1 MRHLVNVFGLFLLLL
16 GFVMVTD
23 TVWGWGV
30 MAIPI
35 VFWLMRLLNLIHKN
49 RFAALVFWLGV
60 TFVYWQ
66 FALALFS
73 VFLLITVI
81 RFVKDNAHNHPRVS
95 RKRKSYNPATGLPM
109 MGHKG
114 IDVDS
119 NGNPY
124 NTF

>member
-49 RFAALVFWLGV
+49 RFAALAFWLGV
-60 TFVYWQ
+60 TFVHWQ
-66 FALALFS
+66 FALASFS

-81 RFVKDNAHNHPRVS
+81 RFVKDNSHNHPRVS
-95 RKRKSYNPATGLPM
+95 RKLNPTIQPRGYL
-109 MGHKG
+109 
-114 IDVDS
+114 
-119 NGNPY
+119 
-124 NTF
+124 

>member
-16 GFVMVTD
+16 GFVMVID
-23 TVWGWGV
+23 TVWGWVV

-60 TFVYWQ
+60 TFVHWQ

-81 RFVKDNAHNHPRVS
+81 RSVKDNAHNHPRVS

-119 NGNPY
+119 DGNPY